1 MRRPVACRGLLA
13 AVASLAVVAL
23 AAART
28 VPAAA
33 AATPASPPRRGV
45 WFCGDFESGNLD
57 GWIWDLARADSAQVV
72 TAPVRKGRYAVRIT
86 LSPGDIAASKERAEL
101 KVGDKEIE
109 RLHGSQGHEMWYG
122 WSLFLPLDYRD
133 PPGDQFQILGQWHNR
148 PPPRLPRGFSGPRPN
163 LKGPP
168 PLMVHLVPN
177 GGKPLLLLI
186 GQSAPGA
193 PPRQLGARP
202 VRRGAW
208 TDLVFHVR
216 WSTGQDGFV
225 EAWLDGRPF
234 TGGKKYGPTLYSPV
248 SNYLRLGLY
257 RGKGVPT
264 TNHVFYDEVRLGDS
278 YAAVA
283 P

>member
-1 MRRPVACRGLLA
+1 
-13 AVASLAVVAL
+13 
-23 AAART
+23 
-28 VPAAA
+28 
-33 AATPASPPRRGV
+33 
-45 WFCGDFESGNLD
+45 
-57 GWIWDLARADSAQVV
+57 
-72 TAPVRKGRYAVRIT
+72 
-86 LSPGDIAASKERAEL
+86 
-101 KVGDKEIE
+101 
-109 RLHGSQGHEMWYG
+109 
-122 WSLFLPLDYRD
+122 
-133 PPGDQFQILGQWHNR
+133 
-148 PPPRLPRGFSGPRPN
+148 
-163 LKGPP
+163 
-168 PLMVHLVPN
+168 MVHLVPN

-234 TGGKKYGPTLYSPV
+234 TRGKKYGPTLYSPV

-264 TNHVFYDEVRLGDS
+264 TKCASATPTPPSRHSSSAKPFAL
-278 YAAVA
+278 ACVA
-283 P
+283 LPKASPSLLRRSHDPVPPS